1 MLIKDIINYRTFTYN
16 WDEIEKIPE
25 FAKLKECEQSPK
37 WHKEGNAWVHTR
49 KVCEA
54 ASDMCRELGWE
65 YEPYM
70 AILLLASALFHD
82 IGKGTTTKFIKG
94 GWHSYGHEME
104 SERITRKMLWEE
116 DIEFREDICALVRR
130 HMEPLDILKSK
141 SPLDTIARLSGEVPL
156 MDMLLYLKKCDIK
169 GSIQEDEDS
178 RSRDLEALVIIRA
191 IASHMNCL
199 NRRFPSIKKAKKD
212 YLGFGVGKFKVYVMI
227 GLPGSG
233 KSTKANEIYRENIDN
248 GPCIIVSRD
257 SIRAELGF
265 CNPGEKVVC
274 TQEQERE
281 VSDRFND
288 WILDFIQDNPEG
300 GTIIIDNINLKSTYR
315 KAYTGLFSPEKSAD
329 WTYVYVQA
337 SSLQENLRRRENEG
351 FTMEMLEE
359 MVMKFDWPNPSEYD
373 NLEISLN

>member
-116 DIEFREDICALVRR
+116 DIELRESICALVRR

-141 SPLDTIARLSGEVPL
+141 SPLDTIARLSGEVPS
-156 MDMLLYLKKCDIK
+156 MDMLLCLKNCDIK
-169 GSIQEDEDS
+169 GSIQEDEES
-178 RSRDLEALVIIRA
+178 RGKDLQTLSLIRTL
-191 IASHMNCL
+191 ASNMNCL
-199 NRRFPSIKKAKKD
+199 DKQFFSMKRIKKMVA
-212 YLGFGVGKFKVYVMI
+212 GNSKFNVYVMI

-265 CNPGEKVVC
+265 CKPGEKVVC
-274 TQEQERE
+274 TQEQERK

-288 WILDFIQDNPEG
+288 RILDFIQDNPEG

>member
-1 MLIKDIINYRTFTYN
+1 MLIKDIINCRTFTYD
-16 WDEIEKIPE
+16 WDKIERIPE

-37 WHKEGNAWVHTR
+37 WHKEGNAWIHTR
-49 KVCEA
+49 NVCEEA
-54 ASDMCRELGWE
+54 VKICKDRNWE
-65 YEPYM
+65 HKPYM
-70 AILLLASALFHD
+70 ALPLLASALFHD
-82 IGKGTTTKFIKG
+82 IGKGTTTNFIKG
-94 GWHSYGHEME
+94 GWHSYGHEMAGE
-104 SERITRKMLWEE
+104 KITRWLLWEN
-116 DIEFREDICALVRR
+116 DIEIREQICALVRW
-130 HMEPLDILKSK
+130 HMAPLDVLKSK
-141 SPLDTIARLSGEVPL
+141 SPLDSIAKLSGKVHMLNPL
-156 MDMLLYLKKCDIK
+156 LLLKECDIR
-169 GSIQEDEDS
+169 GSIQEDIKGSEEDLYS
-178 RSRDLEALVIIRA
+178 LRKLSY
-191 IASHMNCL
+191 IASLLDCQYHP
-199 NRRFPSIKKAKKD
+199 FPSMKDIDIQLGKDIEAK
-212 YLGFGVGKFKVYVMI
+212 YHIYVMI

-248 GPCIIVSRD
+248 GPCIILSRD

-288 WILDFIQDNPEG
+288 RILDFIQDNPEG

-315 KAYTGLFSPEKSAD
+315 KAYTGLFSPENGAN

-337 SSLQENLRRRENEG
+337 SSLQENLRRREKDG

-359 MVMKFDWPNPSEYD
+359 MVMKLDWPNSSEYD